1 MPWWRTSTDT
11 WMLARK
17 VNHASDSGNI
27 QLDRT
32 RRLAQQ
38 ILSRHPESFGTDYE
52 KNKVALD
59 DLAVI
64 PSKQLR
70 NKIAG
75 YIAKASRME
84 EPENEEPSEEE
95 TES

>member
-1 MPWWRTSTDT
+1 
-11 WMLARK
+11 
-17 VNHASDSGNI
+17 
-27 QLDRT
+27 LDRT
-32 RRLAQQ
+32 RRLAEQ

-52 KNKVALD
+52 KNKQALD

-75 YIAKASRME
+75 YIAKSTKVE
-84 EPENEEPSEEE
+84 EPENEEPAEEE
-95 TES
+95 SEG